1 MTKIPDH
8 TVLAGNEAERYSRQ
22 IRLPEIG
29 LSGQLRLK
37 NASVLVVGAGGL
49 GCPVIQYLTAAGIGI
64 LGIVDND
71 SVDASNLNRQV
82 LYTMDDIS
90 KPKPVAS
97 KDKLARLNP
106 DIKIDVHFFRLNKG
120 TALDIISGYD
130 IVVDCSDNFATR
142 YLINDA
148 CVLLDKPLIY
158 GAVQR
163 FSGQVTVLNYSNGPT
178 LRCIYPVPPHPLET
192 FSCEDDGVLGS
203 VAGLVGAIQATE
215 VIKLITGAGD
225 ILSGRMLVIDTLN
238 YSTQVISFNRDP
250 EHSSVTGLGNYD
262 DQCYSGGE
270 PVTEINADDLR
281 NMLSAHPGLKVI
293 DLREENDNSDIGFV
307 SIRIP
312 YYRIS
317 QRLHTLPA
325 DGPLVFYC
333 RYGIKTRNV
342 ILYLRNHHK
351 REHLYSLAL

>member
-1 MTKIPDH
+1 MLKNAI
-8 TVLAGNEAERYSRQ
+8 LSENEAERYSRQ

-29 LSGQLRLK
+29 VSGQLKLK

-49 GCPVIQYLTAAGIGI
+49 GCPVIQYLTAAGVGI

-71 SVDASNLNRQV
+71 SVDESNLQRQV
-82 LYTMDDIS
+82 LYSIDDIS
-90 KPKPVAS
+90 KPKPVAA

-106 DIKIDVHFFRLNKG
+106 EVKINVHFLRLNKG
-120 TALDIISGYD
+120 TALDIITGYD

-163 FSGQVTVLNYSNGPT
+163 FSGQVTVLNYNTGPT
-178 LRCIYPVPPHPLET
+178 LRCIHPVPPHPLET
-192 FSCEDDGVLGS
+192 ASCEEEGVLGS
-203 VAGLVGAIQATE
+203 VAGIVGTMQATE

-225 ILSGRMLVIDTLN
+225 ILSGRMFVIDTLN
-238 YSTQVISFNRDP
+238 YSTQVVSFGRDP
-250 EHSSVTGLGNYD
+250 EHSSITGLGDYD
-262 DQCYSGGE
+262 DQCLSDSE
-270 PVTEINADDLR
+270 PVTEVTADELR
-281 NMLSAHPGLKVI
+281 TMISSHPGLKVI
-293 DLREENDNSDIGFV
+293 DLREEDENSDIGFV
-307 SIRIP
+307 CVRIP
-312 YYRIS
+312 YSGIS

-333 RYGIKTRNV
+333 RYGVKSRNV
-342 ILYLRNHHK
+342 IVYLRNHHK
-351 REHLYSLAL
+351 MEHLYNLVL